1 MIELDMLERVYQGA
15 TGESATITVT
25 ATNTKHMVTYSL
37 DGAPAVTLPEG
48 KALEFSIPAH
58 ILMVFGYSNPSGTG
72 GSYTV
77 ALQRVEEYEDGKSHR
92 IFKQA
97 GASPKT
103 KTYTFLD

>member
-15 TGESATITVT
+15 TGETATITAT
-25 ATNTKHMVTYSL
+25 ATNTHHMVTYSL
-37 DGAPAVTLPEG
+37 NDSAAVRLEDG
-48 KALEFSIPAH
+48 KALQFPIPAH
-58 ILMVFGYSNPSGTG
+58 LLMVFGYSDPSGIG

-77 ALQRVEEYEDGKSHR
+77 VVQRVEEYEDGKSQR
-92 IFKQA
+92 IYKQA